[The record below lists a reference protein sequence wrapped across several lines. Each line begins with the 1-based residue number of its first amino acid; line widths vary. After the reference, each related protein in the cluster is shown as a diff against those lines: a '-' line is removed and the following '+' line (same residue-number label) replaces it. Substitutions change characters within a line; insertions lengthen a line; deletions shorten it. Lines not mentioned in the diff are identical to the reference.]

1 MKILKVY
8 ENSPPP
14 RAISAAISMLESDG
28 LIVYPTDTIYGL
40 GCSLHSKKALERLYR
55 IKAMDKKTPLS
66 FIASDLSTISEY
78 ALVANKNYRI
88 LNRYLPGPFT
98 FILPANRLT
107 NKYMLYSRNEVGI
120 RIPKNSIC
128 AALTDYLGYPIVTT
142 SVPLWGEEILND
154 GEKIALFFAN
164 EIDLVLDG
172 GTIISEPST
181 IVDLT
186 RESPEIVRQGKGIF

>member
-14 RAISAAISMLESDG
+14 RAISAAISILENDG

-55 IKAMDKKTPLS
+55 IKGMDKKTPLS

-78 ALVANKNYRI
+78 ALVENKNYRI

-120 RIPKNSIC
+120 RIPQNSIC

-186 RESPEIVRQGKGIF
+186 KESPEIVRQGKGIF